1 MVLAYVLIVAEA
13 GLEKDIVN
21 SLSDT
26 VGVQETDVIYGEY
39 DVIAKITVS
48 DISKLGDFIME
59 KIRPI
64 KGVKRTST
72 LIAVE

>member
-26 VGVQETDVIYGEY
+26 AGVQETDVIYGEY

>member
-1 MVLAYVLIVAEA
+1 MVLAYILIVAEA
-13 GLEKDIVN
+13 GREKEVAKALRK
-21 SLSDT
+21 LSGVEEADT
-26 VGVQETDVIYGEY
+26 IYGEY
-39 DVIAKITVS
+39 DIIARIRVVA
-48 DISKLGDFIME
+48 IENLGDFVIE

>member
-1 MVLAYVLIVAEA
+1 MVLAYILIVVEAGHEKEVTKTLKRLAEA
-13 GLEKDIVN
+13 EEVN
-21 SLSDT
+21 T
-26 VGVQETDVIYGEY
+26 IHGEY
-39 DVIAKITVS
+39 DIIARIRVKAIEN
-48 DISKLGDFIME
+48 LGDFVIE